1 MRGISAR
8 GDDVVSRTKTE
19 DIRDLAR
26 FGYRQELDRSL
37 GSFSSFAAG
46 FSFISIL
53 TGIFQTFPLGFA
65 AAGPAFFWT
74 WPVVLLGQFT
84 VALGFAELAA
94 HYPLSGGV
102 YQWARRIGSPALGW
116 ITGWVYLACSLVSLA
131 AVALAL
137 QSTLP
142 QITPVFQIVGDGS
155 DPADQA
161 RNAVVLGCAL
171 IGLTTAINL
180 AGVRLLAR
188 INNVGVTVEL
198 AGVLILIVLLLCR
211 ARRGPEVLLQTRGQG
226 APGIAGWLGPLLP
239 AAVMPS
245 YVLYGFDTA
254 GMLAEETKEPRQRA
268 PRAILRALLVAGVA
282 GGLLILA
289 GLMAAANPA
298 APILSEL
305 RGGLSFIVKD
315 ALGPGLGRAL
325 LATVVCTIS
334 TCALAVHAGTVRL
347 IFAMARDNS
356 LPFAQMLA
364 RVGHETRTPIAP
376 ALATG
381 AIATIILLLSIN
393 LPRIIE
399 TLCSVALVWAN
410 LAYLMVSLSLLFLR
424 LRGWPEDMSQ
434 KPDVPASASARSSEA
449 RSSFALGP
457 WGLPVNL
464 IAVFWGLMMI
474 VNMSWPRAE
483 MYGADPVGRYA
494 AILASLA
501 LFGIGM
507 TYYLTQARKRNE
519 ILPEHAADARP
530 GSTRALEHSPVP

>member
-1 MRGISAR
+1 
-8 GDDVVSRTKTE
+8 VVSRTKTE

-26 FGYRQELDRSL
+26 FGYRQQLDRSL

-46 FSFISIL
+46 FSYISIL
-53 TGIFQTFPLGFA
+53 TGIFQTFPLGFS

-74 WPVVLLGQFT
+74 WPVVFLGQFT

-102 YQWARRIGSPALGW
+102 YQWARRIGSPTLGW
-116 ITGWVYLACSLVSLA
+116 MTGWVYLACSLVSLA

-142 QITPVFQIVGDGS
+142 QIAPVFQLLGDGS

-161 RNAVVLGCAL
+161 HNAVLLGCAL
-171 IGLTTAINL
+171 IGLTTAINA

-188 INNVGVTVEL
+188 INNIGVAVEL
-198 AGVLILIVLLLCR
+198 AGVLLLIVLLLYR
-211 ARRGPEVLLQTRGQG
+211 ARRGPEVLLETRGRSE
-226 APGIAGWLGPLLP
+226 PGLANWLGPLLS

-254 GMLAEETKEPRQRA
+254 GMLAEETRESRQRA

-282 GGLLILA
+282 GGLLIVA
-289 GLMAAANPA
+289 GLMAATDPA
-298 APILSEL
+298 APDLGKI
-305 RGGLSFIVKD
+305 RGGLTSIVKN
-315 ALGPGLGRAL
+315 ALGPGLGMAL
-325 LATVVCTIS
+325 LATVVCAVS
-334 TCALAVHAGTVRL
+334 ACALAVHAGTVRL

-356 LPFAQMLA
+356 LPFARTLA
-364 RVGHETRTPIAP
+364 QVRHKTRTPIAP
-376 ALATG
+376 ALVTG
-381 AIATIILLLSIN
+381 AVAASILLLSIN

-410 LAYLMVSLSLLFLR
+410 LAYLMVSLPLLFLR
-424 LRGWPEDMSQ
+424 LRGWPEGVSP
-434 KPDVPASASARSSEA
+434 KPDVPASATAKSAEA
-449 RSSFALGP
+449 RSSFALGR
-457 WGLPVNL
+457 WGIPVNL
-464 IAVFWGLMMI
+464 IAVAWGLLVI

-483 MYGADPVGRYA
+483 IYGTDPLGRYA

-501 LFGIGM
+501 LVGIGAA
-507 TYYLTQARKRNE
+507 YYLMRARSGGE
-519 ILPEHAADARP
+519 ILPDHAAGAGP
-530 GSTRALEHSPVP
+530 GPI